1 MSSIKCIYTPTPC
14 QVLTYIDWN
23 YEPPSHEELMEGSS
37 LTNLGWPRYGKDN
50 GMYGKTISDEQKKAI
65 SIANSVPKPYVSK
78 NMKKRHAQGLVYQW
92 NSENN
97 PRSRKI
103 YAEGKEYNTIRE
115 CCDAYGFKNHNAI
128 RYRLNHHKWTE
139 WYYL

>member
-1 MSSIKCIYTPTPC
+1 MSSNKCIYIPTPC

-23 YEPPSHEELMEGSS
+23 YEPSTREELMEGSTMS
-37 LTNLGWPRYGKDN
+37 NKGVLNP
-50 GMYGKTISDEQKKAI
+50 MYGKTISDKHKKAI

-78 NMKKRHAQGLVYQW
+78 NMKKRHAQGLAYQW

-103 YAEGKEYNTIRE
+103 YAEGKEYNTITE